1 MTDRNPILVIFDHK
15 VASITTQCVN
25 YLKNHKLILAL
36 HDIMSYSY
44 YIKTLTKGKI
54 MTKLDKISK
63 ALGVKETQHII
74 DLIADLEYD
83 YDRMSESGQ
92 ETFEKLMTALDI
104 NKAEFTKLSGFKGS
118 ALEAKNYLSQ
128 YC

>member
-1 MTDRNPILVIFDHK
+1 
-15 VASITTQCVN
+15 
-25 YLKNHKLILAL
+25 
-36 HDIMSYSY
+36 
-44 YIKTLTKGKI
+44 
-54 MTKLDKISK
+54 MTKLDKIVK

-74 DLIADLEYD
+74 DLILDLEYD

-92 ETFEKLMTALDI
+92 QTYKKLMTALDI
-104 NKAEFTKLSGFKGS
+104 NEPDSTKLSAFKGS